1 MNNLERIKN
10 MNIDEMANKR
20 KGNEMKIEFKDGYI
34 ELNQDGTETIV
45 GECAHTY
52 YFTLVKNLREAGLSV
67 EEIFK
72 EIKSILLEKLRKE
85 QQCNEKHTH

>member
-1 MNNLERIKN
+1 
-10 MNIDEMANKR
+10 
-20 KGNEMKIEFKDGYI
+20 MKLEFKDGYI

-52 YFTLVKNLREAGLSV
+52 YFTLVKNFREAGLNL

-72 EIKSILLEKLRKE
+72 EVKSVLLENIK
-85 QQCNEKHTH
+85 NEGFIL

>member
-1 MNNLERIKN
+1 
-10 MNIDEMANKR
+10 
-20 KGNEMKIEFKDGYI
+20 MKLEFKDGYI
-34 ELNQDGTETIV
+34 ELNQDGTVTML

-72 EIKSILLEKLRKE
+72 EIKSILLEDIK
-85 QQCNEKHTH
+85 NEGCIL

>member
-1 MNNLERIKN
+1 
-10 MNIDEMANKR
+10 
-20 KGNEMKIEFKDGYI
+20 MKLVFKDGYI

-52 YFTLVKNLREAGLSV
+52 YFTLVKNFRNAGLTV

-72 EIKSILLEKLRKE
+72 KVKIYLLKNQERSNNATK
-85 QQCNEKHTH
+85 NIHTKRESR